1 MAARHVMPP
10 APRFDAAASLLD
22 AAARTRAFP
31 AAVAE
36 VGSGAGVEWRH
47 VCGALS
53 YDSGAPPAT
62 IDSVFDLASL
72 TKVISTG
79 TIIARLVA
87 RGALQLDTPVSA
99 WVPGWRALD
108 RASVTLRQLLD
119 HSSGLPAHVDLF
131 KQCRDAAAFEAAISE
146 VALAYQPGSQALY
159 SDLGF
164 ILLGFIIER
173 AGGRSL
179 HEQFA
184 DVAAQ
189 LEPFMDFLPPARL
202 RDAIAPTEQDPWRGR
217 VLQGE
222 VHDENA
228 HALGGVA
235 GHAGLFGTVE
245 AVGSFARAV
254 LASLR
259 MPNWIGTPELMRS
272 FVSPSLV
279 PGSSRALAWDTMR
292 PTSSCGTLMSP
303 TAVGHTGFTGTSLWI
318 DWERDVYV
326 VLLTNRVHPTREN
339 ATLVALRPQFHD
351 AVMRAFGPERKTKKS

>member
-1 MAARHVMPP
+1 MPARQAMPAAAH
-10 APRFDAAASLLD
+10 FDAAARLLD

-36 VGSGAGVEWRH
+36 VGYGGGARWRH
-47 VCGALS
+47 VCGTLS
-53 YDSGAPPAT
+53 YEPDAPPAT
-62 IDSVFDLASL
+62 ADTVFDLASL

-79 TIIARLVA
+79 TVIARLAA
-87 RGALQLDTPVSA
+87 RGALELDAPVGV
-99 WVPGWRALD
+99 WLPGWRGLD
-108 RASVTLRQLLD
+108 RAAVTIRQMLD

-131 KQCRDAAAFEAAISE
+131 TQCHDAAAFEAAIAD
-146 VALAYQPGSQALY
+146 VALAYAPGSQAVY

-173 AGGRSL
+173 AGSRSL
-179 HEQFA
+179 REQFA
-184 DVAAQ
+184 EVAGQLDPYVDFRPAAGMRDV
-189 LEPFMDFLPPARL
+189 
-202 RDAIAPTEQDPWRGR
+202 IAPTERDAWRGR

-228 HALGGVA
+228 YALGGVA
-235 GHAGLFGTVE
+235 GHAGLFGSVG
-245 AVGSFARAV
+245 AVGAFARAV

-259 MPNWIGTPELMRS
+259 GPNWIGTPEFMRA
-272 FVSPSLV
+272 FLSPSAV

-318 DWERDVYV
+318 DWEREVYV

-339 ATLVALRPQFHD
+339 AALVTLRPQFHD
-351 AVMRAFGPERKTKKS
+351 AVMRALSED